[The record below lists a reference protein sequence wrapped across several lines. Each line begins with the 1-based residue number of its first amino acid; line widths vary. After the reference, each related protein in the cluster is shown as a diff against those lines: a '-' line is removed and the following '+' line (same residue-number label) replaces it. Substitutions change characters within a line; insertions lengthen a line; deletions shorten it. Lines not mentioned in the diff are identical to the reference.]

1 MLDTHELR
9 ILIPKDFHKV
19 LRDGGRCNWP
29 LPNMGQCQHNY
40 SECESATQT
49 GYMPWIRRMLV
60 SGYHSRKVA
69 EVVQLVQ
76 NSPLQGDQK
85 VPLIVVLLQALTES
99 DSHSSGEGC

>member
-29 LPNMGQCQHNY
+29 LPRMGRHPHNY
-40 SECESATQT
+40 SECESVTQT
-49 GYMPWIRRMLV
+49 GCTRWNRRMLV
-60 SGYHSRKVA
+60 SDCHILMVA

-76 NSPLQGDQK
+76 NSPLQGGSK
-85 VPLIVVLLQALTES
+85 VHPFGVLQAMAENDL
-99 DSHSSGEGC
+99 HSSGEGC